1 MTELLPAFAALWISE
16 KTLQALAKKW
26 FEEPSPIQVQVIP
39 LLLANEKDII
49 GQAETGTGKT
59 AAFGIPLIEK
69 LKPNGNVQVIILV
82 PTRELAIQVAEEINS
97 LQHEKKLSIVSIYGW
112 QNYDIQLRA
121 LKRGVDIVVGT
132 PGRVIDHINRKTL
145 KLDKISNLILDEADE
160 MLNMWFIDDIKEI
173 FQHTNPEK
181 RVLLFSATMPK
192 EILLVAKK
200 YMRDYELVAIKQTQL
215 TTTQTNQIYFEV
227 SSRDKFEA
235 LCRII
240 DIESDFYGIVFCK
253 TKVDVD
259 YVASKLMER
268 GYAAQALHGD
278 VQQKQRERIL
288 GQFKKK
294 TTTILVAT
302 DVAARGIDVQDISHI
317 INYALPQD
325 PESYIHRVGRTG
337 RAGKTWTAITF
348 VTADEY
354 KKLVYFQRA
363 TRTDIKKGEIPQIDN
378 IIQTKK
384 AKFKENITGTIAGEP
399 YKKYK
404 ELAKEILKDCDA
416 EDVVA
421 ALIKMAYADEFD
433 EDFYH
438 DLEKV
443 NIDRTWKSRLFFALG
458 KKKGYTT
465 RSLIEFITKETEVP
479 ASEMSEVSV
488 LEEFSF
494 VTVPFVE
501 AEVIM
506 QLFERKRQSGGRSLV
521 SKAKSREEV
530 AQRRWGESRRFGEE
544 RKTYGS
550 RSPSNY
556 GNSRYSSRDTHYG
569 DRPYG
574 DRGSYGTRDAGRGS
588 RFGWSSTRYPS
599 CNTRYGERSSY
610 GERKPASS
618 WSRYSSSRGS
628 STPKSWYSAKREHN
642 PF

>member
-1 MTELLPAFAALWISE
+1 MTELLPAFKALWISD

-26 FEEPSPIQVQVIP
+26 FEEPSLIQAQVIP
-39 LLLANEKDII
+39 LLLANERDII
-49 GQAETGTGKT
+49 WQAATGTGKT

-69 LKPNGNVQVIILV
+69 LKPNGNVQAIILV

-97 LQHEKKLSIVSIYGW
+97 FQPDHKLHVISIYGG

-121 LKRGVDIVVGT
+121 LKKGVDIVVGT

-160 MLNMWFIDDIKEI
+160 MLNMGFVDDIKEI

-200 YMRDYELVAIKQTQL
+200 YMKDYELIATKTTQL

-240 DIESDFYGIVFCK
+240 DIESGFYWIVFCK

-259 YVASKLMER
+259 YVANKLMER
-268 GYAAQALHGD
+268 GYTAQGLHGD

-288 GQFKKK
+288 MQFKKK

-302 DVAARGIDVQDISHI
+302 DVAARGIDVNDISHV
-317 INYALPQD
+317 INYSLPQD

-337 RAGKTWTAITF
+337 RAGKTGTAITF

-354 KKLVYFQRA
+354 RKLVYFQRA
-363 TRTDIKKGEIPQIDN
+363 TKTDIKKGEIPLVHN
-378 IIQTKK
+378 IIETKK
-384 AKFKENITGTIAGEP
+384 TKFKENIAGTMAGEP

-404 ELAKEILKDCDA
+404 EFAKEILKDVDA

-421 ALIKMAYADEFD
+421 ALIKMAYASEFD
-433 EDFYH
+433 EDIYH

-443 NIDRTWKSRLFFALG
+443 NIDRTGKSRLFFALG
-458 KKKGYTT
+458 KKQGYTT
-465 RSLIEFITKETEVP
+465 SSLIEFITKETEVP
-479 ASEMSEVSV
+479 ASEMSEVTV

-506 QLFERKRQSGGRSLV
+506 QSFERKRQSGGRSLV
-521 SKAKSREEV
+521 SKAKTREEV
-530 AQRRWGESRRFGEE
+530 ASRR
-544 RKTYGS
+544 GS
-550 RSPSNY
+550 EWWWRY
-556 GNSRYSSRDTHYG
+556 EWSRGGSGRGLSSRGWYEKK
-569 DRPYG
+569 PYG
-574 DRGSYGTRDAGRGS
+574 DRGSYGRSSTSTWTSSWRSSDAG
-588 RFGWSSTRYPS
+588 
-599 CNTRYGERSSY
+599 
-610 GERKPASS
+610 
-618 WSRYSSSRGS
+618 
-628 STPKSWYSAKREHN
+628 KSWYSSRSSSASSYKWKGRS
-642 PF
+642 FSK